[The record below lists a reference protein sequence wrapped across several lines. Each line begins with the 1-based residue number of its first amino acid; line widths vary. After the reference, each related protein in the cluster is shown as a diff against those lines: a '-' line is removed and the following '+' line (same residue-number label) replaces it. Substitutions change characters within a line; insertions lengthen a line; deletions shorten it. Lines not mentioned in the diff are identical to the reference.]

1 MTRLE
6 ISTLEIARL
15 EMSDLEMKSFRE
27 FGMAL
32 LGHRSY
38 NSLTHTHACTHHTR
52 THTVSCPALFPASC
66 LLACNKLLKAGNR
79 DEHVIVHIPTPST
92 CMSEYQS
99 SDDQALVA

>member
-32 LGHRSY
+32 LGHRTFQLIVRVVDVQLAARFAAIIPCSSCCKQVKPSFAICLDIIY
-38 NSLTHTHACTHHTR
+38 GYGFLTLLYRCGKTHLMT
-52 THTVSCPALFPASC
+52 SWFPI
-66 LLACNKLLKAGNR
+66 LR
-79 DEHVIVHIPTPST
+79 
-92 CMSEYQS
+92 
-99 SDDQALVA
+99 

>member
-32 LGHRSY
+32 LGHRKER
-38 NSLTHTHACTHHTR
+38 L
-52 THTVSCPALFPASC
+52 P
-66 LLACNKLLKAGNR
+66 KLSG
-79 DEHVIVHIPTPST
+79 IVKKIFK
-92 CMSEYQS
+92 
-99 SDDQALVA
+99 